1 MPLEKS
7 SERPPIDCKERL
19 ALTATAAC
27 FPEDLRR
34 RWDVAYAKGFQTGI
48 KDAIRKLVPEVLDT
62 ADLPGEKAA
71 KIAWQFLRIM
81 TRIKASNER
90 MLTSEEATKIRAIL
104 LLKDSLGIPDDQ
116 FCEKGV
122 EYVALARRALAAYDA
137 RS

>member
-1 MPLEKS
+1 MPPEVP
-7 SERPPIDCKERL
+7 SERQPIDCKERL
-19 ALTATAAC
+19 ALAATGLC

-62 ADLPGEKAA
+62 ADLTDEKAA
-71 KIAWQFLRIM
+71 KIALQFLHVM
-81 TRIKASNER
+81 TRIKATSER
-90 MLTSEEATKIRAIL
+90 MLTPEEARKIRAIL

-116 FCEKGV
+116 FCKRGV